1 MREGYDAVLHTDRS
15 VYGVELDIRIPGS
28 PDSVLVAQDVFGEVE
43 ERMQILVYPCSA
55 DQETER
61 AVSVRIN
68 PDGSIAEVVIPEGI
82 SVRRWDDAVISDWLE
97 RRDGR

>member
-1 MREGYDAVLHTDRS
+1 MREGYDAVHYAGRS
-15 VYGVELDIRIPGS
+15 VYGVELDIDVPGS
-28 PDSVLVAQDVFGEVE
+28 SHPVVVAQDVFGEVE
-43 ERMQILVYPCSA
+43 ERMQILVYPSGA